1 MEVKMFENINYIDII
16 LTIIA
21 LLIGVVALR
30 VNIAFDVNDWLKE
43 RKKIK
48 LTKLQNICPHVS
60 IFKKDENLQ
69 IQSDFESP
77 PGTLKWQCSTCGMIA
92 NNVDESHI
100 QYWLK
105 NPKDLIKRKE
115 LLQKEMKKAGYV

>member
-1 MEVKMFENINYIDII
+1 MFEGINYSDII

-21 LLIGVVALR
+21 VLMGVIAFR

-43 RKKIK
+43 RKKMK
-48 LTKLQNICPHVS
+48 LTKLQNICPHAS
-60 IFKKDENLQ
+60 IFKKDEGVQ

-77 PGTLKWQCSTCGMIA
+77 FGTLQWQCSTCGTIA
-92 NNVDESHI
+92 NNVDESYI

-115 LLQKEMKKAGYV
+115 LFQKKMKKAGYV